1 MVPSPRFPP
10 PGQSVLAVS
19 RDGRVARPISVGW
32 CRGLA
37 GRRRP
42 AGPMWGA
49 LRAGGTLRAAAS
61 RPMAVSRPTA
71 ARGSAATAGI
81 IVIGDEILKGQTQDT
96 NSFFMCRRL
105 RALGVRVARI
115 SVVPDE
121 VDAIAGE
128 VAAFAARFTYV
139 LTSGGIGPTHDDVTF
154 EAVAR
159 AFGERVTPH
168 PELVALVHKF
178 FGKTDAQCPEMKLAR
193 VPESSYL
200 NYGTDRCTGGT
211 FKYPLV
217 SVRNVYIFPGIPA
230 LMERALDGLTH
241 LFRSEQTRF
250 HTRTIY
256 VAADEILITPVL
268 DQADATFQGRVSLG
282 SYPDWANNYYRVKL
296 TLDSE
301 SEQDLE
307 EAYHFLIEKL
317 PPGVVVP
324 LVTDCVSLAA
334 AEVYG
339 LAESGSALGQKVA
352 AALRTIEEALDR
364 YSLAQLC
371 VGFNGGKDCT
381 ALLHLVHAAVERR
394 CPVRQEKLQV
404 LYIRIMSPFPEMEQF
419 IQATVQR
426 YKIELCTVEG
436 SIREALVHLKEQQPQ
451 LEAVLM
457 GTRRTDPYSCTLMP
471 MCMTDP
477 NWPPYMRVN
486 PLLDWTYRDI
496 WEFLR
501 KLFVPYCVLYD
512 KGYTSL
518 GSMANT
524 LKNPAL
530 RYTDARGRE
539 SYRPAYELENEEDER
554 TSRQ

>member
-1 MVPSPRFPP
+1 MAAT
-10 PGQSVLAVS
+10 G
-19 RDGRVARPISVGW
+19 
-32 CRGLA
+32 
-37 GRRRP
+37 P
-42 AGPMWGA
+42 AAP
-49 LRAGGTLRAAAS
+49 
-61 RPMAVSRPTA
+61 V
-71 ARGSAATAGI
+71 RGSGSTAGI
-81 IVIGDEILKGQTQDT
+81 VVIGDEILKGHTQDT
-96 NSFFMCRRL
+96 NSFFMCQRL
-105 RALGVRVARI
+105 RALGVKVARI

-121 VDAIAGE
+121 VEAIASE
-128 VAAFAARFTYV
+128 VADFAARFTYV

-154 EAVAR
+154 EAVAK
-159 AFGERVTPH
+159 AFGERVVPH

-178 FGKTDAQCPEMKLAR
+178 FGKTETQCPEMKLALI
-193 VPESSYL
+193 PESSRL
-200 NYGTDRCTGGT
+200 NYGTDGRTGGS

-230 LMERALDGLTH
+230 LMERALDGLAH

-250 HTRTIY
+250 HSRAIY
-256 VAADEILITPVL
+256 VAADEILIAPVL
-268 DQADATFQGRVSLG
+268 GRTAAAFQGRVSLG
-282 SYPDWANNYYRVKL
+282 SYPDWVSNYHRVKL

-307 EAYHFLIEKL
+307 EAYCSLMKEL
-317 PPGVVVP
+317 PPGTAVP
-324 LVTDCVSLAA
+324 LVTDCVSPAA
-334 AEVYG
+334 VEVYG

-352 AALRTIEEALDR
+352 AALQTIEEALDQ

-381 ALLHLVHAAVERR
+381 ALLHLVHAALQRR
-394 CPVRQEKLQV
+394 FPVRQERLQV
-404 LYIRIMSPFPEMEQF
+404 LYIRIVSPFPEMEQF

-426 YKIELCTVEG
+426 YEVQLCTVEG
-436 SIREALVHLKEQQPQ
+436 TIREALAQLKEQQPQ

-457 GTRRTDPYSCTLMP
+457 GTRRTDPYSRTLTP

-477 NWPPYMRVN
+477 DWPRYMRVN

-501 KLFVPYCVLYD
+501 KLFVPYCILYD

-518 GSMANT
+518 GSMTNT
-524 LKNPAL
+524 RKNPAL
-530 RYTDARGRE
+530 RYTDTQGRE
-539 SYRPAYELENEEDER
+539 SYRPAYELENEEEER

>member
-1 MVPSPRFPP
+1 MVGGCTQAPKRLKTPPKPASAQSPLGATPVQGPGVPPGPTASLKPASLPRAPPSRVSPSPQ
-10 PGQSVLAVS
+10 GH
-19 RDGRVARPISVGW
+19 
-32 CRGLA
+32 
-37 GRRRP
+37 
-42 AGPMWGA
+42 
-49 LRAGGTLRAAAS
+49 
-61 RPMAVSRPTA
+61 
-71 ARGSAATAGI
+71 
-81 IVIGDEILKGQTQDT
+81 TQDT

-105 RALGVRVARI
+105 RALGVKVARI

-128 VAAFAARFTYV
+128 VAAFASRFTYV

-154 EAVAR
+154 EAVAM
-159 AFGERVTPH
+159 ALGEKVAPH

-178 FGKTDAQCPEMKLAR
+178 FGKTEVQCPEMKLAR
-193 VPESSYL
+193 VPESSCL
-200 NYGTDRCTGGT
+200 NYGTDMRTGGT

-230 LMERALDGLTH
+230 LMERALDGLSH

-250 HTRTIY
+250 HSRTIY

-307 EAYHFLIEKL
+307 EAYRFLMEKL

-324 LVTDCVSLAA
+324 LVTDCISPAA

-339 LAESGSALGQKVA
+339 LAKSGTGKCCCGTAWCLRAAPAQTQQGQG
-352 AALRTIEEALDR
+352 
-364 YSLAQLC
+364 S
-371 VGFNGGKDCT
+371 GK
-381 ALLHLVHAAVERR
+381 
-394 CPVRQEKLQV
+394 
-404 LYIRIMSPFPEMEQF
+404 
-419 IQATVQR
+419 
-426 YKIELCTVEG
+426 
-436 SIREALVHLKEQQPQ
+436 
-451 LEAVLM
+451 
-457 GTRRTDPYSCTLMP
+457 TD
-471 MCMTDP
+471 
-477 NWPPYMRVN
+477 
-486 PLLDWTYRDI
+486 DWTYRDI

-501 KLFVPYCVLYD
+501 KLFVPYCILYD

-530 RYTDARGRE
+530 RYTDTRGRE

>member
-1 MVPSPRFPP
+1 LRALLRARRDS
-10 PGQSVLAVS
+10 AS
-19 RDGRVARPISVGW
+19 RAM
-32 CRGLA
+32 
-37 GRRRP
+37 
-42 AGPMWGA
+42 AGPG
-49 LRAGGTLRAAAS
+49 
-61 RPMAVSRPTA
+61 P
-71 ARGSAATAGI
+71 AATAGI
-81 IVIGDEILKGQTQDT
+81 IVIGDEILKGHTQDT

-105 RALGVRVARI
+105 RSLGVRVARV

-128 VAAFAARFTYV
+128 VAAFASRFTFV
-139 LTSGGIGPTHDDVTF
+139 LTSGGVGPTHDDVTF
-154 EAVAR
+154 EAVAK
-159 AFGERVTPH
+159 AFGERVVPH
-168 PELVALVHKF
+168 PELAALLRDV
-178 FGKTDAQCPEMKLAR
+178 FGETEARRPAMKLAL
-193 VPESSYL
+193 VPESSRL
-200 NYGTDRCTGGT
+200 HYGTDRRTGGA

-230 LMERALDGLTH
+230 LMERALDGLGH
-241 LFRSEQTRF
+241 LFRSEHTRF
-250 HTRTIY
+250 HSRAVY
-256 VAADEILITPVL
+256 VAADEVLIAPVL
-268 DQADATFQGRVSLG
+268 DQADAAFRGRVSLG
-282 SYPDWANNYYRVKL
+282 SYPDWASNYYRVKL

-301 SEQDLE
+301 SEQHLE
-307 EAYHFLIEKL
+307 EAHRFLVEKL

-324 LVTDCVSLAA
+324 LVTDPVSLAA
-334 AEVYG
+334 TEVHA
-339 LAESGSALGQKVA
+339 LAESAGSALGQKVA

-381 ALLHLVHAAVERR
+381 ALLHLVHAALERR
-394 CPVRQEKLQV
+394 YPERQEKLQV
-404 LYIRIMSPFPEMEQF
+404 LYIRTVSPFPELEQF

-426 YKIELCTVEG
+426 YKVQLCTVEG
-436 SIREALVHLKEQQPQ
+436 SIREALVALKEQQPQ

-457 GTRRTDPYSCTLMP
+457 GTRRTDPYSRTLTP

-477 NWPPYMRVN
+477 DWPQYMRVN

-501 KLFVPYCVLYD
+501 KLFVPYCILYD

-524 LKNPAL
+524 TKNPAL

-539 SYRPAYELENEEDER
+539 SYRPAYELENEEEER
-554 TSRQ
+554 TARQ

>member
-1 MVPSPRFPP
+1 M
-10 PGQSVLAVS
+10 
-19 RDGRVARPISVGW
+19 RVALRVV
-32 CRGLA
+32 
-37 GRRRP
+37 
-42 AGPMWGA
+42 GA
-49 LRAGGTLRAAAS
+49 LLGTARRNVACRAMAGHSSAS
-61 RPMAVSRPTA
+61 
-71 ARGSAATAGI
+71 TAGI
-81 IVIGDEILKGQTQDT
+81 IIIGDEILKGHTQDT

-105 RALGVRVARI
+105 RALGVRVARV

-121 VDAIAGE
+121 VDAIAAE
-128 VAAFAARFTYV
+128 VAAFASCFTFV

-154 EAVAR
+154 EAVAK
-159 AFGERVTPH
+159 AFGEKVAPH

-178 FGKTDAQCPEMKLAR
+178 FGKTDMQCPEMKLAR
-193 VPESSYL
+193 IPESSRL
-200 NYGTDRCTGGT
+200 NYGTDRLTGSA

-230 LMERALDGLTH
+230 LMERALDGLSH
-241 LFRSEQTRF
+241 LFRSEQTCF
-250 HTRTIY
+250 HSRAIY
-256 VAADEILITPVL
+256 VAADEVQIAPVL
-268 DQADATFQGRVSLG
+268 DQANASFQDRVSLG

-301 SEQDLE
+301 SEQHLE
-307 EAYHFLIEKL
+307 EAHGFLMEKL

-324 LVTDCVSLAA
+324 LVTDCVSRASTD
-334 AEVYG
+334 VYA
-339 LAESGSALGQKVA
+339 LAESGLALGQKVA
-352 AALRTIEEALDR
+352 AALRTIEEALER

-394 CPVRQEKLQV
+394 YPERQEKLKV
-404 LYIRIMSPFPEMEQF
+404 LYIRIVSPFPEMEQF
-419 IQATVQR
+419 IQATVRR
-426 YKIELCTVEG
+426 YKIQLCTVEG
-436 SIREALVHLKEQQPQ
+436 SIRDALLTLKEQQPQ

-457 GTRRTDPYSCTLMP
+457 GTRRTDPYSCTLTP

-477 NWPPYMRVN
+477 DWPQYMRVN

-501 KLFVPYCVLYD
+501 KLFVPYCILYD

-524 LKNPAL
+524 MKNPAL
-530 RYTDARGRE
+530 LYTDASGRE

-554 TSRQ
+554 TSRR

>member
-1 MVPSPRFPP
+1 
-10 PGQSVLAVS
+10 
-19 RDGRVARPISVGW
+19 
-32 CRGLA
+32 
-37 GRRRP
+37 
-42 AGPMWGA
+42 
-49 LRAGGTLRAAAS
+49 
-61 RPMAVSRPTA
+61 
-71 ARGSAATAGI
+71 
-81 IVIGDEILKGQTQDT
+81 
-96 NSFFMCRRL
+96 
-105 RALGVRVARI
+105 
-115 SVVPDE
+115 
-121 VDAIAGE
+121 GE

-159 AFGERVTPH
+159 AFGESVAPH

-193 VPESSYL
+193 VPESSCL
-200 NYGTDRCTGGT
+200 NYGMDGRTGGA

-230 LMERALDGLTH
+230 LMERALDGFAH
-241 LFRSEQTRF
+241 LFRSERTRF
-250 HTRTIY
+250 YSRTIY
-256 VAADEILITPVL
+256 VAADEILITPAL
-268 DQADATFQGRVSLG
+268 DQAVATFQGRVSLG

-307 EAYHFLIEKL
+307 ESHRFLVEKL

-324 LVTDCVSLAA
+324 LVTDCVSPAA
-334 AEVYG
+334 VEVYG

-394 CPVRQEKLQV
+394 YPARQEKLQV
-404 LYIRIMSPFPEMEQF
+404 LYIRIVSPFPEMEQF

-426 YKIELCTVEG
+426 YKIQLCTVEG
-436 SIREALVHLKEQQPQ
+436 SIREALAHLKEQQPQ
-451 LEAVLM
+451 LGGVPWGQA
-457 GTRRTDPYSCTLMP
+457 GC
-471 MCMTDP
+471 
-477 NWPPYMRVN
+477 PPASATISAQFH
-486 PLLDWTYRDI
+486 LQDWTYRDI

-501 KLFVPYCVLYD
+501 KLFVPYCILYD

-524 LKNPAL
+524 QKNPAL

-539 SYRPAYELENEEDER
+539 SYRPAYELE
-554 TSRQ
+554 SRFLPRPHAPDRHRRCQEPAGSSRSKMSPKGPAWLELRQ

>member
-1 MVPSPRFPP
+1 MHPVYWAR
-10 PGQSVLAVS
+10 S
-19 RDGRVARPISVGW
+19 RCNGRVLGVT
-32 CRGLA
+32 
-37 GRRRP
+37 
-42 AGPMWGA
+42 GA
-49 LRAGGTLRAAAS
+49 LPVYRAHS
-61 RPMAVSRPTA
+61 RCTGRIPGVTGVPPQ
-71 ARGSAATAGI
+71 GH
-81 IVIGDEILKGQTQDT
+81 TQDT

-105 RALGVRVARI
+105 RALGVRVARV

-121 VDAIAGE
+121 VEAIAGE
-128 VAAFAARFTYV
+128 VAAFAARFTFV
-139 LTSGGIGPTHDDVTF
+139 LTSGGVGPTHDDVTF
-154 EAVAR
+154 EAVAK
-159 AFGERVTPH
+159 AFGERVVPH
-168 PELVALVHKF
+168 PELAALVHDV
-178 FGKTDAQCPEMKLAR
+178 FGETAARRPAMKLAR
-193 VPESSYL
+193 VPESSRL
-200 NYGTDRCTGGT
+200 HYGTDRRTSGA

-230 LMERALDGLTH
+230 LMERALDGLSH
-241 LFRSEQTRF
+241 LFRSEQTHF
-250 HTRTIY
+250 HSRAVY
-256 VAADEILITPVL
+256 VAADEVLIAPVL
-268 DQADATFQGRVSLG
+268 DQANAAFRGRVSLG
-282 SYPDWANNYYRVKL
+282 SYPDWASNYYRVKL

-301 SEQDLE
+301 SEQHLE
-307 EAYHFLIEKL
+307 EAHRFLMEKL

-324 LVTDCVSLAA
+324 LVADPVSPAA
-334 AEVYG
+334 TEVYG

-381 ALLHLVHAAVERR
+381 ALLHLVHAALERR
-394 CPVRQEKLQV
+394 YPERQEKLQV
-404 LYIRIMSPFPEMEQF
+404 LYIRTVSPFPELEQF

-426 YKIELCTVEG
+426 YKIQLCTVEG
-436 SIREALVHLKEQQPQ
+436 SIREALVALKEQQPQ

-457 GTRRTDPYSCTLMP
+457 GTRRTDPYSRTLTP

-477 NWPPYMRVN
+477 DWPQYMRVN

-501 KLFVPYCVLYD
+501 KLFVPYCILYD

-524 LKNPAL
+524 TKNPAL

>member
-1 MVPSPRFPP
+1 MRA
-10 PGQSVLAVS
+10 VL
-19 RDGRVARPISVGW
+19 RVGGALLGTERRNAAR
-32 CRGLA
+32 RA
-37 GRRRP
+37 M
-42 AGPMWGA
+42 AGPSS
-49 LRAGGTLRAAAS
+49 AS
-61 RPMAVSRPTA
+61 
-71 ARGSAATAGI
+71 TAGI
-81 IVIGDEILKGQTQDT
+81 IVIGDEILKGHTQDT
-96 NSFFMCRRL
+96 NSFFMCQRL
-105 RALGVRVARI
+105 RALGVRVARV

-121 VDAIAGE
+121 VDTIAAE
-128 VAAFAARFTYV
+128 VAAFASRFTYV

-154 EAVAR
+154 EAVAK

-178 FGKTDAQCPEMKLAR
+178 FGKTDMQCPEMKLAR
-193 VPESSYL
+193 VPESSRL
-200 NYGTDRCTGGT
+200 NYGTDRRTGSA

-230 LMERALDGLTH
+230 LMERALDGLSH
-241 LFRSEQTRF
+241 LFLSEQTRF
-250 HTRTIY
+250 YSRAIH
-256 VAADEILITPVL
+256 VAADEVQIAPVL
-268 DQADATFQGRVSLG
+268 DQANATFQGRVSLG

-301 SEQDLE
+301 SEQHLE
-307 EAYHFLIEKL
+307 EAYRFLMEKL

-324 LVTDCVSLAA
+324 LVTDCVSTAA
-334 AEVYG
+334 TEVYA
-339 LAESGSALGQKVA
+339 LAESAGLAVGQKVA
-352 AALRTIEEALDR
+352 AALRTIEAALDR

-394 CPVRQEKLQV
+394 YPERQEKLKV
-404 LYIRIMSPFPEMEQF
+404 LYIRITSPFPEMEQF
-419 IQATVQR
+419 IQATVRR
-426 YKIELCTVEG
+426 YKIQLCTVEG
-436 SIREALVHLKEQQPQ
+436 SIRDALLTLKEQQPQ
-451 LEAVLM
+451 LEGVLM
-457 GTRRTDPYSCTLMP
+457 GTRRTDPYSRTLTP

-477 NWPPYMRVN
+477 DWPQYMRVN

-501 KLFVPYCVLYD
+501 ELFVPYCILYD

-530 RYTDARGRE
+530 RYTDAQGRE

-554 TSRQ
+554 TSRH

>member
-1 MVPSPRFPP
+1 Q
-10 PGQSVLAVS
+10 GH
-19 RDGRVARPISVGW
+19 
-32 CRGLA
+32 
-37 GRRRP
+37 
-42 AGPMWGA
+42 
-49 LRAGGTLRAAAS
+49 
-61 RPMAVSRPTA
+61 
-71 ARGSAATAGI
+71 
-81 IVIGDEILKGQTQDT
+81 TQDT

-105 RALGVRVARI
+105 RDLGVKVSRI

-121 VDAIAGE
+121 VDAIASE
-128 VAAFAARFTYV
+128 VAAFASRFTYV

-159 AFGERVTPH
+159 AFGEKVAPH

-178 FGKTDAQCPEMKLAR
+178 FGKRDLQCPEMKLAR
-193 VPESSYL
+193 VPESSRL
-200 NYGTDRCTGGT
+200 NYGTDGSC
-211 FKYPLV
+211 KYPLV
-217 SVRNVYIFPGIPA
+217 SVRNVYIFPGIPT
-230 LMERALDGLTH
+230 LMERALDGLAH

-250 HTRTIY
+250 HSRAIY
-256 VAADEILITPVL
+256 VAADEILIAPVL
-268 DQADATFQGRVSLG
+268 DQANAAFQGRVSVG

-307 EAYHFLIEKL
+307 EAYRFLMEKL
-317 PPGVVVP
+317 PPGAVVP
-324 LVTDCVSLAA
+324 LVTDCVSRAA

-352 AALRTIEEALDR
+352 AALQTIEEALER

-381 ALLHLVHAAVERR
+381 ALLHLVHAALERR
-394 CPVRQEKLQV
+394 CPARQEKLWV
-404 LYIRIMSPFPEMEQF
+404 LYIRVGSPFPEMEQF
-419 IQATVQR
+419 IQATVR
-426 YKIELCTVEG
+426 
-436 SIREALVHLKEQQPQ
+436 REQQPQ
-451 LEAVLM
+451 LQAVLM
-457 GTRRTDPYSCTLMP
+457 GTRRTDPYSRTLTP
-471 MCMTDP
+471 TCVTDP
-477 NWPPYMRVN
+477 DWPPYMRVN

-530 RYTDARGRE
+530 RRAD
-539 SYRPAYELENEEDER
+539 
-554 TSRQ
+554 

>member
-1 MVPSPRFPP
+1 MVPSAQGPASQPIRA
-10 PGQSVLAVS
+10 GSAS
-19 RDGRVARPISVGW
+19 GRA
-32 CRGLA
+32 
-37 GRRRP
+37 RRP
-42 AGPMWGA
+42 ANESAGAGPQPVAAAGPMWGT
-49 LRAGGTLRAAAS
+49 LRAARALRAAAS
-61 RPMAVSRPTA
+61 RPMAASRPAA
-71 ARGSAATAGI
+71 ARGSPATAGI
-81 IVIGDEILKGQTQDT
+81 IVIGDEILKGHTQDT

-121 VDAIAGE
+121 VEAIASE

-154 EAVAR
+154 EGVAR
-159 AFGERVTPH
+159 AFGEKVAPH

-178 FGKTDAQCPEMKLAR
+178 FGKTEAQCPEMKLAR
-193 VPESSYL
+193 VPESSCL
-200 NYGTDRCTGGT
+200 NYGTDGHTGSA

-241 LFRSEQTRF
+241 LFRSEQTCF
-250 HTRTIY
+250 HSRTIY
-256 VAADEILITPVL
+256 VAADEILIAPAL
-268 DQADATFQGRVSLG
+268 DQAHATFQGRVGLG
-282 SYPDWANNYYRVKL
+282 SYPDWASNYYRVKL

-307 EAYHFLIEKL
+307 EAYRFLMEKL

-324 LVTDCVSLAA
+324 LVTDCVSPAA
-334 AEVYG
+334 TEVYG

-394 CPVRQEKLQV
+394 YPARQEKLQV
-404 LYIRIMSPFPEMEQF
+404 LYIRIVSPFPEMEQF
-419 IQATVQR
+419 IQATVRR
-426 YKIELCTVEG
+426 YKIQLCTVEG
-436 SIREALVHLKEQQPQ
+436 SIQEALAHLKEQQPQ

-457 GTRRTDPYSCTLMP
+457 GTRRTDPYSCTLTP

-477 NWPPYMRVN
+477 DWPPYMRVN

-501 KLFVPYCVLYD
+501 KLYVPYCVLYD

-524 LKNPAL
+524 QKNPAL
-530 RYTDARGRE
+530 RYTNARGRE

>member
-1 MVPSPRFPP
+1 M
-10 PGQSVLAVS
+10 
-19 RDGRVARPISVGW
+19 
-32 CRGLA
+32 A
-37 GRRRP
+37 GALR
-42 AGPMWGA
+42 GA
-49 LRAGGTLRAAAS
+49 LRAGGALRAAAS
-61 RPMAVSRPTA
+61 RPMAASGHTA
-71 ARGSAATAGI
+71 ARDAAATAGI
-81 IVIGDEILKGQTQDT
+81 IIIGDEILKGHTQDT

-121 VDAIAGE
+121 VEAIASE
-128 VAAFAARFTYV
+128 VASFAARFTYV

-159 AFGERVTPH
+159 AFGEEVAPH
-168 PELVALVHKF
+168 PELVALVQKF
-178 FGKTDAQCPEMKLAR
+178 FGRREEQCPEMKLAR
-193 VPESSYL
+193 VPASSRL
-200 NYGTDRCTGGT
+200 NYGTDGRTGSAV
-211 FKYPLV
+211 KYPLV

-230 LMERALDGLTH
+230 LMERALDGLAH
-241 LFRSEQTRF
+241 VFRNEGTRF
-250 HTRTIY
+250 HSRTVY
-256 VAADEILITPVL
+256 VAADEILIAPAL
-268 DQADATFQGRVSLG
+268 DQADAAFQGRVSLG

-301 SEQDLE
+301 SEGDLE
-307 EAYHFLIEKL
+307 EAHRFLMEKL
-317 PPGVVVP
+317 PAGVVVP
-324 LVTDCVSLAA
+324 LVTDCIALAA
-334 AEVYG
+334 TEVYS

-394 CPVRQEKLQV
+394 YPARQEKLQV
-404 LYIRIMSPFPEMEQF
+404 LYIRITSPFPEMEQF

-426 YKIELCTVEG
+426 YKIQLCTVEG
-436 SIREALVHLKEQQPQ
+436 SIREALARLKEQQPQ

-457 GTRRTDPYSCTLMP
+457 GTRRTDPYSRTLAP
-471 MCMTDP
+471 MCLTDP
-477 NWPPYMRVN
+477 DWPQYMRVN
-486 PLLDWTYRDI
+486 PLLDWSYRDI

-518 GSMANT
+518 GSMSNT

-530 RYTDARGRE
+530 RFTDERGRDT
-539 SYRPAYELENEEDER
+539 YRPAYELQNEEEER
-554 TSRQ
+554 TSRR

>member
-1 MVPSPRFPP
+1 RLM
-10 PGQSVLAVS
+10 
-19 RDGRVARPISVGW
+19 
-32 CRGLA
+32 
-37 GRRRP
+37 
-42 AGPMWGA
+42 
-49 LRAGGTLRAAAS
+49 AAS
-61 RPMAVSRPTA
+61 SPTA

-81 IVIGDEILKGQTQDT
+81 IVIGDEILKGHTQDT

-178 FGKTDAQCPEMKLAR
+178 FGKTDARCPEMKLAR
-193 VPESSYL
+193 VPESSRL
-200 NYGTDRCTGGT
+200 NYGTDGRTGGA

-241 LFRSEQTRF
+241 LFRSERTRF
-250 HTRTIY
+250 HSRTIY
-256 VAADEILITPVL
+256 VAADEVLIAPAL

-301 SEQDLE
+301 SERDLE
-307 EAYHFLIEKL
+307 EAYRFLMEKL

-324 LVTDCVSLAA
+324 SVTDCVSPAA
-334 AEVYG
+334 AEVYA

-352 AALRTIEEALDR
+352 GALRIVEEALDR

-394 CPVRQEKLQV
+394 YPARQEKLQV
-404 LYIRIMSPFPEMEQF
+404 LYIRIVSPFPEMERF

-426 YKIELCTVEG
+426 YKIQLCTVEG
-436 SIREALVHLKEQQPQ
+436 SIREALAHLKEQQPQ

-457 GTRRTDPYSCTLMP
+457 GTRRTDPYSRTLTP
-471 MCMTDP
+471 MCVTDP
-477 NWPPYMRVN
+477 NWPQYMRVN
-486 PLLDWTYRDI
+486 PLLDWSYRDI
-496 WEFLR
+496 WDFLR

>member
-1 MVPSPRFPP
+1 
-10 PGQSVLAVS
+10 
-19 RDGRVARPISVGW
+19 
-32 CRGLA
+32 
-37 GRRRP
+37 
-42 AGPMWGA
+42 MWGA
-49 LRAGGTLRAAAS
+49 LRGARRAGGVLGAAAS
-61 RPMAVSRPTA
+61 RPMAASGPAA
-71 ARGSAATAGI
+71 ARGSPATAGI
-81 IVIGDEILKGQTQDT
+81 IVIGDEILKGHTQDT

-105 RALGVRVARI
+105 RALGVKVARI

-159 AFGERVTPH
+159 AFGERVAPH

-193 VPESSYL
+193 IPESSCL
-200 NYGTDRCTGGT
+200 NYGTDGRTGGA

-230 LMERALDGLTH
+230 LMERALDGLAH
-241 LFRSEQTRF
+241 LFRSERTRF
-250 HTRTIY
+250 HSRAIY
-256 VAADEILITPVL
+256 VAADELLIAPML
-268 DQADATFQGRVSLG
+268 DQADAAFQGRVSLG

-307 EAYHFLIEKL
+307 EAYRFLTEKL

-324 LVTDCVSLAA
+324 LVTDCFSPAA

-339 LAESGSALGQKVA
+339 LAESGSALGEKVA

-394 CPVRQEKLQV
+394 YPARQEKLQV
-404 LYIRIMSPFPEMEQF
+404 LYIRIVSPFPEMEQF

-426 YKIELCTVEG
+426 YKVQLCTVEG

-457 GTRRTDPYSCTLMP
+457 GTRRTDPYSRTLTP
-471 MCMTDP
+471 TCVTDP
-477 NWPPYMRVN
+477 DWPRYMRVN

-501 KLFVPYCVLYD
+501 KLFVPYCILYD

-530 RYTDARGRE
+530 RYTDPRGRE

>member
-1 MVPSPRFPP
+1 
-10 PGQSVLAVS
+10 
-19 RDGRVARPISVGW
+19 
-32 CRGLA
+32 
-37 GRRRP
+37 
-42 AGPMWGA
+42 
-49 LRAGGTLRAAAS
+49 
-61 RPMAVSRPTA
+61 RPMAASRPTA

-81 IVIGDEILKGQTQDT
+81 IVIGDEILKGHTQDT

-121 VDAIAGE
+121 VDAIASE

-159 AFGERVTPH
+159 AFGEKVAPH

-178 FGKTDAQCPEMKLAR
+178 FGKTDARCPEMKLAR
-193 VPESSYL
+193 VPESSRL
-200 NYGTDRCTGGT
+200 NYGAGGT
-211 FKYPLV
+211 SKYPLV

-230 LMERALDGLTH
+230 LMERALDGLAH

-250 HTRTIY
+250 HSRAIY

-268 DQADATFQGRVSLG
+268 DQVDATFQGRVSLG

-307 EAYHFLIEKL
+307 EAYHFLMEKL
-317 PPGVVVP
+317 PPHVVVP
-324 LVTDCVSLAA
+324 LVTDCISPAA

-339 LAESGSALGQKVA
+339 LAESAGSALGQKVA

-394 CPVRQEKLQV
+394 YPARQEKLQV
-404 LYIRIMSPFPEMEQF
+404 LYIRIVSPFPEMEQF

-426 YKIELCTVEG
+426 YKIQLCTVEG
-436 SIREALVHLKEQQPQ
+436 SIREALAHLKEQQPQ

-457 GTRRTDPYSCTLMP
+457 GTRRTDPYSRTLMP
-471 MCMTDP
+471 MCVTDP
-477 NWPPYMRVN
+477 DWPQYMRVN
-486 PLLDWTYRDI
+486 PLLDWSYRDI

-539 SYRPAYELENEEDER
+539 SYRPAYQLENEEDER
-554 TSRQ
+554 TSRH

>member
-1 MVPSPRFPP
+1 M
-10 PGQSVLAVS
+10 
-19 RDGRVARPISVGW
+19 RVAA
-32 CRGLA
+32 A
-37 GRRRP
+37 GGGARLRALLRARRDSASRTM
-42 AGPMWGA
+42 AGPG
-49 LRAGGTLRAAAS
+49 
-61 RPMAVSRPTA
+61 P
-71 ARGSAATAGI
+71 AATAGI
-81 IVIGDEILKGQTQDT
+81 IVIGDEILKGHTQDT

-105 RALGVRVARI
+105 RSLGVRVARV

-128 VAAFAARFTYV
+128 VAAFASRFTFV
-139 LTSGGIGPTHDDVTF
+139 LTSGGVGPTHDDVTF
-154 EAVAR
+154 EAVAK
-159 AFGERVTPH
+159 AFGERVVPH
-168 PELVALVHKF
+168 PELAALVRDV
-178 FGKTDAQCPEMKLAR
+178 FGETEARRPAMKLAQ
-193 VPESSYL
+193 VPESSRL
-200 NYGTDRCTGGT
+200 HYGTDRRTGGT

-230 LMERALDGLTH
+230 LMERALDGLGH
-241 LFRSEQTRF
+241 LFRSEHTRF
-250 HTRTIY
+250 HSRAVY
-256 VAADEILITPVL
+256 VAADEVLIAPVL
-268 DQADATFQGRVSLG
+268 DQADAAFRGRVSLG
-282 SYPDWANNYYRVKL
+282 SYPDWASNYYRVKL

-301 SEQDLE
+301 SEQQLE
-307 EAYHFLIEKL
+307 EAHRFLLDKL

-324 LVTDCVSLAA
+324 LVTDPVSLAA
-334 AEVYG
+334 TEVYA
-339 LAESGSALGQKVA
+339 LAESAGSALGQKVA

-381 ALLHLVHAAVERR
+381 ALLHLVHAALERR
-394 CPVRQEKLQV
+394 YPERQEKLQV
-404 LYIRIMSPFPEMEQF
+404 LYIRTVSPFPELEQF

-426 YKIELCTVEG
+426 YKVQLCTVEG
-436 SIREALVHLKEQQPQ
+436 SIREALVALKEQQPQ

-457 GTRRTDPYSCTLMP
+457 GTRRTDPYSRTLTP

-477 NWPPYMRVN
+477 DWPQYMRVN

-501 KLFVPYCVLYD
+501 KLFVPYCILYD

-524 LKNPAL
+524 TKNPAL

-539 SYRPAYELENEEDER
+539 SYRPAYELENEEEER
-554 TSRQ
+554 TARQ

>member
-1 MVPSPRFPP
+1 
-10 PGQSVLAVS
+10 
-19 RDGRVARPISVGW
+19 
-32 CRGLA
+32 
-37 GRRRP
+37 
-42 AGPMWGA
+42 
-49 LRAGGTLRAAAS
+49 AAAATAATTAAATTS
-61 RPMAVSRPTA
+61 RPMAASGHTA
-71 ARGSAATAGI
+71 ARDAAATAGI
-81 IVIGDEILKGQTQDT
+81 IVIGDEILKGHTQDT

-121 VDAIAGE
+121 VDAIASE
-128 VAAFAARFTYV
+128 VTAFSTRFTYV

-154 EAVAR
+154 EAVAK
-159 AFGERVTPH
+159 AFGEKVIPH

-178 FGKTDAQCPEMKLAR
+178 FGKTDEQCPEMKLAR
-193 VPESSYL
+193 VPESSHL
-200 NYGTDRCTGGT
+200 NYGTDGRTGSA

-230 LMERALDGLTH
+230 LMERALDGLAH
-241 LFRSEQTRF
+241 IFRNEQTHF
-250 HTRTIY
+250 HSRTIY
-256 VAADEILITPVL
+256 VAADEILIAPAL
-268 DQADATFQGRVSLG
+268 NQADAAFQGRVSLG

-301 SEQDLE
+301 SEQDLK
-307 EAYHFLIEKL
+307 EAYDFLMEKL
-317 PPGVVVP
+317 PAGVVVP
-324 LVTDCVSLAA
+324 LVTDCVSTAA
-334 AEVYG
+334 TEVYG
-339 LAESGSALGQKVA
+339 LAESAGSALGQKVA

-394 CPVRQEKLQV
+394 YPARQEKLQV
-404 LYIRIMSPFPEMEQF
+404 LYIRITSPFPEMEQF

-426 YKIELCTVEG
+426 YKIQLCTVEG
-436 SIREALVHLKEQQPQ
+436 SIREALAHLKEQQPE

-457 GTRRTDPYSCTLMP
+457 GTRRTDPYSRTLAP
-471 MCMTDP
+471 MCLTDP
-477 NWPPYMRVN
+477 DWPQYMRVN

-518 GSMANT
+518 GSMSNT

-530 RYTDARGRE
+530 RFTDERGRD
-539 SYRPAYELENEEDER
+539 SYRPAYELQNEEEER

>member
-1 MVPSPRFPP
+1 LR
-10 PGQSVLAVS
+10 
-19 RDGRVARPISVGW
+19 
-32 CRGLA
+32 
-37 GRRRP
+37 
-42 AGPMWGA
+42 GA
-49 LRAGGTLRAAAS
+49 LRGPATLRAAAS
-61 RPMAVSRPTA
+61 RSMAASTPPA
-71 ARGSAATAGI
+71 PRGSAATAGI
-81 IVIGDEILKGQTQDT
+81 IVIGDEILKGHTQDT

-105 RALGVRVARI
+105 RALGVRVARV

-121 VDAIAGE
+121 VDAIASE
-128 VAAFAARFTYV
+128 VATFAARFTYV

-154 EAVAR
+154 EAVAK

-168 PELVALVHKF
+168 PELAALVHKF
-178 FGKTDAQCPEMKLAR
+178 FGKTEARCPEMKLAH
-193 VPESSYL
+193 VPESSL
-200 NYGTDRCTGGT
+200 LHYGTDGRTGSA

-230 LMERALDGLTH
+230 LMERALDGLSH

-250 HTRTIY
+250 HSRAIY
-256 VAADEILITPVL
+256 VAADEILIAPVL
-268 DQADATFQGRVSLG
+268 GQADATFRGRVSLG
-282 SYPDWANNYYRVKL
+282 SYPDWASNYYRVKL

-307 EAYHFLIEKL
+307 EAHRFLVEKL

-324 LVTDCVSLAA
+324 LVTDCVGSAA
-334 AEVYG
+334 VEVYG
-339 LAESGSALGQKVA
+339 LAQSAGSALGQKVA
-352 AALRTIEEALDR
+352 AALRTIEEALER

-381 ALLHLVHAAVERR
+381 ALLHLVHAALD
-394 CPVRQEKLQV
+394 RQTPARWEKLQV
-404 LYIRIMSPFPEMEQF
+404 LYIRITSPFPEMEQF

-426 YKIELCTVEG
+426 YKVQLHTVEG
-436 SIREALVHLKEQQPQ
+436 SIREALAHLKEQQPQ

-457 GTRRTDPYSCTLMP
+457 GTRRTDPYSRTLTP
-471 MCMTDP
+471 MCQTDP
-477 NWPPYMRVN
+477 DWPPYMRVN

-524 LKNPAL
+524 RKNPAL
-530 RYTDARGRE
+530 RYTDNRGWDG
-539 SYRPAYELENEEDER
+539 YRPAYELQNEEEER

>member
-1 MVPSPRFPP
+1 M
-10 PGQSVLAVS
+10 
-19 RDGRVARPISVGW
+19 RVAA
-32 CRGLA
+32 A
-37 GRRRP
+37 GGGARLRALLRARRDSASRTM
-42 AGPMWGA
+42 AGPG
-49 LRAGGTLRAAAS
+49 
-61 RPMAVSRPTA
+61 P
-71 ARGSAATAGI
+71 AATAGI
-81 IVIGDEILKGQTQDT
+81 IVIGDEILKGHTQDT

-105 RALGVRVARI
+105 RSLGVRVARV

-128 VAAFAARFTYV
+128 VAAFASRFTFV
-139 LTSGGIGPTHDDVTF
+139 LTSGGVGPTHDDVTF
-154 EAVAR
+154 EAVAK
-159 AFGERVTPH
+159 AFGERVVPH
-168 PELVALVHKF
+168 PELAALVREV
-178 FGKTDAQCPEMKLAR
+178 FGETEARRPAMKLAQ
-193 VPESSYL
+193 VPESSRL
-200 NYGTDRCTGGT
+200 HYGTDRRTGSA

-230 LMERALDGLTH
+230 LMERALDGLGH
-241 LFRSEQTRF
+241 LFRSEHTRF
-250 HTRTIY
+250 HSRAVY
-256 VAADEILITPVL
+256 VAADEVLIAPVL
-268 DQADATFQGRVSLG
+268 DQADAAFRGRVSLG
-282 SYPDWANNYYRVKL
+282 SYPDWASNYYRVKL

-301 SEQDLE
+301 SEQQLE
-307 EAYHFLIEKL
+307 EAHRFLLDKL

-324 LVTDCVSLAA
+324 LVTDPVSLAA
-334 AEVYG
+334 TEVYA

-381 ALLHLVHAAVERR
+381 ALLHLVHAALERR
-394 CPVRQEKLQV
+394 YPERQEKLQV
-404 LYIRIMSPFPEMEQF
+404 LYIRTVSPFPELEQF

-426 YKIELCTVEG
+426 YKVQLCTVEG
-436 SIREALVHLKEQQPQ
+436 SIREALVALKEQQPQ

-457 GTRRTDPYSCTLMP
+457 GTRRTDPYSRTLTP

-477 NWPPYMRVN
+477 DWPQYMRVN

-501 KLFVPYCVLYD
+501 KLFVPYCILYD

-524 LKNPAL
+524 TKNPAL

-539 SYRPAYELENEEDER
+539 SYRPAYELENEEEER
-554 TSRQ
+554 TARQ